1 MNALAVPLLL
11 SALKGKELYDALY
24 TSGYHA
30 NTTYSHSRILLR
42 AIEQDRSVRTVLD
55 FGCSH
60 GYAVEQ
66 LWKSGRQASGYD
78 VSQKAVDIAVATR
91 TEGQRCL
98 PAKPCFFSDSTIL
111 DTWSHSVHHSGYVDA
126 VLSSDV
132 LEHLE
137 PQDVAAAVRR
147 LTRMARKKLFLKI
160 ATGREVNK
168 VPLTTLP
175 EQDRPVALHTTVKP
189 LAWWLQQFKTYG
201 FRLVRKLGVD
211 SMELARG
218 PLKTSVVKPL
228 PVSLLGVPL

>member
-1 MNALAVPLLL
+1 MNALVFPLLL

-24 TSGYHA
+24 TSGYHR
-30 NTTYSHSRILLR
+30 NTTYSHSRVLLR
-42 AIEQDRSVRTVLD
+42 ALQQDPNVHTVLD

-60 GYAVEQ
+60 GFAVEQ

-78 VSQKAVDIAVATR
+78 VSQKAVEIAAATR
-91 TEGQRCL
+91 TPGQRCL
-98 PAKPCFFSDSTIL
+98 PAKPCFFSDSTLL
-111 DTWSHSVHHSGYVDA
+111 DLGYVDA

-137 PQDVAAAVRR
+137 PQDVSVAVRR

-160 ATGREVNK
+160 ATGRELNRG
-168 VPLTTLP
+168 PLTTLP
-175 EQDRPVALHTTVKP
+175 VEDRPAALHTTVKP
-189 LAWWLQQFKTYG
+189 LSWWLQQFSTYG

-218 PLKTSVVKPL
+218 PPGAPEGGKRVA
-228 PVSLLGVPL
+228 